1 MKNAVGRE
9 IPDFLEGYGQIK
21 PFKGAFATIPTIRKY
36 APKVKITAPGAS
48 KLVDSLEAVFKKIP
62 IQNGMTLSFHHHH
75 RDGER
80 LMGQVLAVA
89 EKLGLKDLGLS
100 VTGGPF
106 PFHEF
111 LIDYMK
117 SGIITSLV
125 TSGIYGSVAK
135 AVSQGVLAKP
145 TILHTH
151 GGRPRKVQAGELQ
164 VDVTFIA
171 APSADENGNLTGAV
185 GPSACGS
192 LGYSF
197 ADAEY
202 AGTVV
207 AVTDNIVPF
216 PLTRI
221 SIPQTQVD
229 YVVKVEQCGD
239 PNGIVSGTTRKT
251 TDPAKLEMAETCA
264 NVIKASGLLK
274 EGFSFQTGAGGPSLA
289 AAHFVSE
296 MMQKDQIQGS
306 FCAGGIHAYLV
317 EMLEM
322 GLFKAA
328 FDVQS
333 FDLQT
338 VESMA
343 KNPNHI
349 EISADFYANPFN
361 NGCIVHQ
368 LDTVILGAT
377 EVDVDF
383 NVNVVSGSNGVI
395 MGGSGGHSDTA
406 AGAKMTIIATNLTRG
421 GKYPIVMDQVTTV
434 TTPGES
440 IDVVVTEVGVA
451 VNPRNEELKRRLQD
465 AGLPVKDI
473 QELKKIAEDTV
484 GVPGKPRQ
492 DGRIV
497 GVVEYRD
504 GTVIDVVREV

>member
-1 MKNAVGRE
+1 MKNAVGRDL
-9 IPDFLEGYGQIK
+9 PDFLEGYGEIK
-21 PFKGAFATIPTIRKY
+21 PFVGAFATIPTIRKTS
-36 APKVKITAPGAS
+36 PKVKFTLPTAS
-48 KLVDSLEAVFKKIP
+48 KRLDNLEAVFKKIP
-62 IQNGMTLSFHHHH
+62 ITDGMMLSFHHHH

-80 LMGQVLAVA
+80 LLGQVFAIA
-89 EKLGLKDLGLS
+89 EKLGIKNLGLS

-111 LIDYMK
+111 LIEYMQK
-117 SGIITSLV
+117 GIITRMV

-135 AVSQGVLAKP
+135 AVSQGVLP
-145 TILHTH
+145 QPVVLHTH
-151 GGRPRKVQAGELQ
+151 GGRPRKVQAGELK
-164 VDVTFIA
+164 VDVVFIA
-171 APSADENGNLTGAV
+171 APSADDNGNITGAI

-192 LGYSF
+192 LGYHF

-202 AGTVV
+202 AETVV

-229 YVVKVEQCGD
+229 YVVKVDQCGD
-239 PNGIVSGTTRKT
+239 PNGIVSGTTKKT
-251 TDPAKLEMAETCA
+251 TDPAKLAMAETCA
-264 NVIKASGLLK
+264 NVIKGSGLLK
-274 EGFSFQTGAGGPSLA
+274 DGFSFQTGAGGPSLA

-322 GLFKAA
+322 GLFRTA

-338 VESMA
+338 VASMA

-349 EISADFYANPFN
+349 EISADYYANPFN
-361 NGCIVHQ
+361 NGCIVHK

-377 EVDVDF
+377 EVDTDF

-406 AGAKMTIIATNLTRG
+406 AGAKMTIIVTNLTRG
-421 GKYPIVMDQVTTV
+421 GKYPIVMDEVTTV

-451 VNPRNEELKRRLQD
+451 VNPKNDELKRRLAD

-473 QELKKIAEDTV
+473 HELKKIAEDTV
-484 GVPGKPRQ
+484 GVPGKPKQ

-504 GTVIDVVREV
+504 GTVIDLVRQV